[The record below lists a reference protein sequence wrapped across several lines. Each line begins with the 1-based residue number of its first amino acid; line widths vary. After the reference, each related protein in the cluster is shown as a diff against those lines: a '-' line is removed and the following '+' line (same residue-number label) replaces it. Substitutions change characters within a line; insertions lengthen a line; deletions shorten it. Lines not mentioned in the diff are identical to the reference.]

1 MTVEGLCR
9 FFLCVFVRELAQK
22 HLLIAPGLRWKRPG
36 CRKSLSA
43 QDRLFVNSSYK
54 ALRTLDDLRSAL
66 YLGKGVW
73 ISTELGEKIMDSSD
87 REEQEKQT
95 VQEAGAKGGKARA
108 KNMTPEQRR
117 EAARRA
123 VEARWNADVAQAICG
138 SPERPLVINE
148 IEIQAYVL
156 DDGTRVLTQGDFQEA
171 LGRHRKAN
179 VRYEEGEEQTPP
191 ILQGKS
197 IKPFISS
204 ELMEKS
210 KPIKFRTPH
219 GTIASGYR
227 ADILPEVCEVFL
239 KARDAQKLNRQLH
252 HIADRANILI
262 RGLATVGIIAL
273 VDECTGYQEVRA
285 KNALAK
291 ILEQFIA
298 TELKPYVSAFPL
310 DWFRELCRLRG
321 LSFREDMRLPK
332 YFGRLVNSLVY
343 CRLAPGV
350 LAELNQKNPIRENG
364 RRANKHYR
372 WLTENVGHPKLLHLL
387 GSEVTL
393 MKMSKDWNEF
403 KELVDKFHPPH
414 QKLPLLDWA
423 EECNKN

>member
-1 MTVEGLCR
+1 MEPQPQKEIVEQ
-9 FFLCVFVRELAQK
+9 ATPANQM
-22 HLLIAPGLRWKRPG
+22 A
-36 CRKSLSA
+36 S
-43 QDRLFVNSSYK
+43 
-54 ALRTLDDLRSAL
+54 
-66 YLGKGVW
+66 
-73 ISTELGEKIMDSSD
+73 
-87 REEQEKQT
+87 
-95 VQEAGAKGGKARA
+95 KGGKAAAA
-108 KNMTPEQRR
+108 KLTAAERR
-117 EAARRA
+117 ERATRAA
-123 VEARWNADVAQAICG
+123 EARWNADVAQAICG
-138 SPERPLVINE
+138 SPERPLAING

-156 DDGTRVLTQGDFQEA
+156 NDGTRVLTQGDFQEA

-204 ELMEKS
+204 ELLEKS

-227 ADILPEVCEVFL
+227 AEILPEVCEVFL
-239 KARDAQKLNRQLH
+239 KARDAKELNHQLY

-273 VDECTGYQEVRA
+273 VDEATGYQEMRA
-285 KNALAK
+285 KNALAR

-298 TELKPYVSAFPL
+298 KELRPYVSAFPL
-310 DWFRELCRLRG
+310 DWFRELCRLKG
-321 LSFREDMRLPK
+321 LSFREDMRLPP

-350 LAELNQKNPIRENG
+350 LAELKRKNPIQENG

-372 WLTENVGHPKLLHLL
+372 WLTENVGHPKLLQLL

-393 MKMSKDWNEF
+393 MKMSEEWSQFKD
-403 KELVDKFHPPH
+403 LVDKYHPPH
-414 QKLPLLDWA
+414 KPLPLLDWA
-423 EECNKN
+423 EQSNKS